1 MLGSNEC
8 YEKQQGKNKKMET
21 LRKGCHFG
29 LGVREIISE
38 QTSEGKKM
46 WTISCHFFSL
56 CVCFKELENGD
67 RYYHG
72 KNGNMCLIWIVY
84 LEPAL

>member
-46 WTISCHFFSL
+46 
-56 CVCFKELENGD
+56 
-67 RYYHG
+67 
-72 KNGNMCLIWIVY
+72 
-84 LEPAL
+84 